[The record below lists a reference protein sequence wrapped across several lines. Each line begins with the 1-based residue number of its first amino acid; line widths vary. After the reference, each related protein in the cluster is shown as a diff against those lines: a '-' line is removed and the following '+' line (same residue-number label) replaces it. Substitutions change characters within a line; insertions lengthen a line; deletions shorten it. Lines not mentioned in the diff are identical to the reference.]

1 MIPASFDYAC
11 PKTVA
16 EAVSLLGQ
24 NPEAKILAGGH
35 SLIPMMR
42 FRLATPAMLVD
53 INQLEGL
60 SYIKEEGD
68 WLEIGA
74 MTRESELD
82 RSELVRKSYSLLAD
96 TTRVIADPLVR
107 NLATVGGNIAH
118 ADPANDHPATM
129 LAYGAEVTA
138 TGPSGERSIPIGDF
152 FLDAFTTSLSH
163 DEILTAIRIPRAV
176 EKSGGAYSS
185 SSAKSAITR
194 PRRSRR
200 SSCSTVT
207 ARSPVPVS
215 GSRMWGSPPSRRRP
229 PKMRSPVKSWTMLR
243 SKKRLDWL
251 RKPRSPSRIIAARR
265 STSVTSYGLLRR
277 GRFERPKS
285 VRQEV
290 ACEHPLDHF
299 EGQRRGPY
307 ARSRSPHAARPSH
320 PGRAS
325 SSPEPISAATRR
337 PAALARSC

>member
-1 MIPASFDYAC
+1 VIPASFDYAC

-42 FRLATPAMLVD
+42 FRMATPAMLVD
-53 INQLEGL
+53 INRLEGL

-129 LAYGAEVTA
+129 L
-138 TGPSGERSIPIGDF
+138 PRSR
-152 FLDAFTTSLSH
+152 L
-163 DEILTAIRIPRAV
+163 
-176 EKSGGAYSS
+176 
-185 SSAKSAITR
+185 
-194 PRRSRR
+194 RRSP
-200 SSCSTVT
+200 
-207 ARSPVPVS
+207 A
-215 GSRMWGSPPSRRRP
+215 
-229 PKMRSPVKSWTMLR
+229 
-243 SKKRLDWL
+243 
-251 RKPRSPSRIIAARR
+251 RKPSLPPRETGLAGLAGAARVPR
-265 STSVTSYGLLRR
+265 
-277 GRFERPKS
+277 
-285 VRQEV
+285 
-290 ACEHPLDHF
+290 
-299 EGQRRGPY
+299 
-307 ARSRSPHAARPSH
+307 
-320 PGRAS
+320 
-325 SSPEPISAATRR
+325 
-337 PAALARSC
+337 